1 MQDLV
6 QGIVFG
12 LATGSFLLLATLGF
26 ALARRIEGFL
36 NVAHAELMSIGAF
49 TTWYLNAE
57 LGWPFWLSAVAAVVV
72 TSFAGLLI
80 ARIFFEP
87 IRHLSPD
94 ILLITSIGV
103 LFILHGVIEATVGLG
118 IRVYAIPLSGLIE
131 VGGVKITIYKL
142 GVIGVA
148 VLASLGLALFLNRTR
163 TGMGIRAIAIN
174 RELAASRGVDT
185 RAASRANWLIV
196 SALAGMAGVAL
207 GVLGTLNS
215 DLAFAQILVII
226 AVAILA
232 GLGSLYSVIAAA
244 LIVGVT
250 QDVAVTLFLPGGYKP
265 MIAFGVVILVLI
277 FRPSGI
283 SGGEAT

>member
-1 MQDLV
+1 MQDLA

-26 ALARRIEGFL
+26 ALTRRIEGFL

-49 TTWYLNAE
+49 KTWYLNAE
-57 LGWPFWLSAVAAVVV
+57 LGWPFALSAVAAVVA

-103 LFILHGVIEATVGLG
+103 LFILHGVIEAVVGLG

-131 VGGVKITIYKL
+131 VGGVKITTYKL

-148 VLASLGLALFLNRTR
+148 VVASLGLALFLNRTR
-163 TGMGIRAIAIN
+163 TGMRIRAIAIN

-232 GLGSLYSVIAAA
+232 GLGSLYSVITAA

-265 MIAFGVVILVLI
+265 VIAFGVVILVLI